1 MGMNPI
7 QSDAPV
13 TGYFFRQIRFIV
25 TLFNP
30 KTFLQNELIEP
41 IRCVNSL
48 QTTKMGVSQYLKLL
62 SLVSIATAAPN
73 YAVPGTLPKNA
84 APLDASPVG
93 AS

>member
-1 MGMNPI
+1 MGMNSI

-13 TGYFFRQIRFIV
+13 TEYFLRQIRFIA
-25 TLFNP
+25 TIFNP
-30 KTFLQNELIEP
+30 KIFLQNELIGP